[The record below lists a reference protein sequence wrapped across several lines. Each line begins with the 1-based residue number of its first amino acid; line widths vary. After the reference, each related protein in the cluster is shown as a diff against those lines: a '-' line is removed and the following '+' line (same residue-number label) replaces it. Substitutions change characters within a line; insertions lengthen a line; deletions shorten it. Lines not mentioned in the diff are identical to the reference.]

1 MRFAGAL
8 LAGGLALLTPVM
20 AAAQD
25 QAPDNE
31 IVVEGERQAQ
41 EAAVRALAKE
51 VTGRLKVGRPL
62 PRFFEPMCLAV
73 GGINPEFAGAFAQRI
88 TDNARRADVP
98 IAEGKCQPNALV
110 VFAKDGRAQLEKV
123 RKQHKWIFTGLGES
137 RIKDIL
143 ASRDPAFAWQLTE
156 IRGVDGRRFDTEG
169 GGGLP
174 LNRQYQTGRLNQP
187 IRSDVVGAV
196 VVFDSSAIEGISAVQ
211 LADYASVRLLAP
223 TQEIDSVNEEGM
235 STIMSLFLTP
245 DTAPDEMTEFDL
257 AYLRGVYQMKP
268 NSPGT
273 AVYGAAARS
282 YRRDPVDE

>member
-1 MRFAGAL
+1 MRFAHAL
-8 LAGGLALLTPVM
+8 LAGGLALLTPATV
-20 AAAQD
+20 AAQD
-25 QAPDNE
+25 QAADNE

-51 VTGRLKVGRPL
+51 VTGHLKVGRPL

-110 VFAKDGRAQLEKV
+110 VFAKDGREQLQKV

-196 VVFDSSAIEGISAVQ
+196 VVFDSSAIAGISAVQ
-211 LADYASVRLLAP
+211 LADYASIRLLAP

-257 AYLRGVYQMKP
+257 AYLRGVYQLKP

-282 YRRDPVDE
+282 YRRDPVD

>member
-1 MRFAGAL
+1 MRFAGVL

-20 AAAQD
+20 AAAQE

-31 IVVEGERQAQ
+31 IVVEGERKAQ

-51 VTGRLKVGRPL
+51 VTGHLKVGRPL

-110 VFAKDGRAQLEKV
+110 VFAKDGRKQLEKV

-257 AYLRGVYQMKP
+257 AYLRGVYQLKP

-282 YRRDPVDE
+282 YRRDPVD

>member
-1 MRFAGAL
+1 MRLASAL
-8 LAGGLALLTPVM
+8 LAGGLALATPVI
-20 AAAQD
+20 AVAQD
-25 QAPDNE
+25 AAPQDE

-51 VTGRLKVGRPL
+51 VTGHLKVGRPL

-169 GGGLP
+169 GGGMP

-196 VVFDSSAIEGISAVQ
+196 VVFDSSAIAGISAVQ
-211 LADYASVRLLAP
+211 LADYASIRLLAP

-245 DTAPDEMTEFDL
+245 ETAPDEMTEFDL
-257 AYLRGVYQMKP
+257 AYLRGVYQLKP

-282 YRRDPVDE
+282 YRRDPVD

>member
-1 MRFAGAL
+1 MRFAGAFM
-8 LAGGLALLTPVM
+8 AAGLALLMPAM

-25 QAPDNE
+25 QDAGNE

-51 VTGRLKVGRPL
+51 VTGHLKVGRPL

-169 GGGLP
+169 GGGMP

-196 VVFDSSAIEGISAVQ
+196 VVFDSSAIGGISAVQ
-211 LADYASVRLLAP
+211 LADYASIRLLAP

-245 DTAPDEMTEFDL
+245 ETAPDEMTEFDL
-257 AYLRGVYQMKP
+257 AYLRGVYQLKP

-282 YRRDPVDE
+282 YRRDPVD

>member
-1 MRFAGAL
+1 MRFAHAL
-8 LAGGLALLTPVM
+8 LAGGLALLTPATV
-20 AAAQD
+20 AAQD
-25 QAPDNE
+25 QAADNE

-51 VTGRLKVGRPL
+51 VTGHLKVGRPL

-110 VFAKDGRAQLEKV
+110 VFAQDGRAQLQKV

-196 VVFDSSAIEGISAVQ
+196 VVFDSSAIAGISAVQ
-211 LADYASVRLLAP
+211 LADYASIRLLAP

-257 AYLRGVYQMKP
+257 AYLRGVYQLKP

-282 YRRDPVDE
+282 YRRDPVD